1 MIRMCKK
8 CNSILALC
16 MIFLFWQPLNVFAT
30 EEIVKQ
36 PEPFI
41 IDTDFSSD
49 VDDALA
55 ISTAMWFQDNNL
67 ADIRGVALCT
77 TSARGCWAMSALL
90 GQHGYWNIPVANDWD
105 DGIVIGSK
113 YHLGITNNYPYREEH
128 FTDTV
133 NFYRMLLA
141 SSAEPI
147 NIVTLGQL
155 TNISALLN
163 SEPDVHSP
171 LSGVALVQQK
181 VKTLYILGCKA
192 NGQPENN
199 MWYAGEN
206 YGNNKWYGTNG
217 VTEAAINVAN
227 NWPGRVVFMTS
238 ELGGLFNVGQFFKEE
253 DKGKKDILTNALNDY
268 GVLNTGAMAF
278 DPMGIYI
285 AMLDANN
292 MLGEKGFNV
301 VPGTMRIY
309 ENGSSVFAD
318 NDFTRF
324 HLRIVKNLS
333 NSSYQSAIN
342 QILKDEYEKRSGKGG
357 G

>member
-1 MIRMCKK
+1 MYKKYKLLLLLMI
-8 CNSILALC
+8 
-16 MIFLFWQPLNVFAT
+16 IFINRPLNVFAT
-30 EEIVKQ
+30 EVEVEQ

-49 VDDALA
+49 IDDAFA
-55 ISTAMWFQDNNL
+55 ISTAMWFQHNNL
-67 ADIRGVALCT
+67 VDIRGIALCT
-77 TSARGCWAMSALL
+77 TSARGCWAMNALL
-90 GQHGYWNIPVANDWD
+90 GQHGCWDIPVANDWD
-105 DGIVIGSK
+105 DGVVIGSK
-113 YHLGITNNYPYREEH
+113 YHLGMTNKYPYKEEH

-133 NFYRMLLA
+133 NFYRMMLA

-171 LSGVALVQQK
+171 LTGVELVRQK

-206 YGNNKWYGTNG
+206 YGINKWYGTMG
-217 VTEAAINVAN
+217 VTEAAINVAKN
-227 NWPGRVVFMTS
+227 YPGRVVFMTA
-238 ELGGLFNVGQFFKEE
+238 ELGGVFNVGQFLKSE
-253 DKGKKDILTNALNDY
+253 DRKMNDILTNALKDF
-268 GVLNTGAMAF
+268 GALDRGAIAF

-285 AMLDANN
+285 AMLDAND
-292 MLGEKGFNV
+292 MLEDKGLEL

-309 ENGSSVFAD
+309 PNGSSGFTD
-318 NDFTRF
+318 GDFTRF
-324 HLRIVKNLS
+324 HLRVVKTLPDKF
-333 NSSYQSAIN
+333 YMDEIN
-342 QILKDEYEKRSGKGG
+342 NMLKAEFYRRSK
-357 G
+357 

>member
-1 MIRMCKK
+1 MIKK
-8 CNSILALC
+8 RNFLLLALV
-16 MIFLFWQPLNVFAT
+16 MILLLWQPLNAFAT
-30 EEIVKQ
+30 EEKQ

-55 ISTAMWFQDNNL
+55 ISTAMWFQDNKL
-67 ADIRGVALCT
+67 VDIRGVALCT
-77 TSARGCWAMSALL
+77 SSARGCWAMSALL
-90 GQHGYWNIPVANDWD
+90 GQHSYWDIPIANDWD

-113 YHLGITNNYPYREEH
+113 YHLGMTNRYPYKEEH
-128 FTDTV
+128 FVDTV
-133 NFYRMLLA
+133 NYYRMLLA

-163 SEPDVHSP
+163 SELDVHSS

-192 NGQPENN
+192 NGTPENN

-206 YGNNKWYGTNG
+206 YGNNKWYGTRG
-217 VTEAAINVAN
+217 VTEAAIDVAK

-238 ELGGLFNVGQFFKEE
+238 ELGGVFNVGQFFKE
-253 DKGKKDILTNALNDY
+253 DDRTRTDILTNALQDY
-268 GVLNTGAMAF
+268 GVLDTGTMAF

-292 MLGEKGFNV
+292 KLEGKGLNV

-309 ENGSSVFAD
+309 ANGSSSFTD

-324 HLRIVKNLS
+324 HLRIEKTFADS
-333 NSSYQSAIN
+333 FYQSEIN
-342 QILKDEYEKRSGKGG
+342 EMLQYEYEKRSKKGG
-357 G
+357 D

>member
-1 MIRMCKK
+1 MKK
-8 CNSILALC
+8 IFSLASVVVL
-16 MIFLFWQPLNVFAT
+16 FLLLLTASVIVNA
-30 EEIVKQ
+30 EETAE

-55 ISTAMWFQDNNL
+55 ISTAMWFQDNKL

-90 GQHGYWNIPVANDWD
+90 GQHGKWNIPIANDWD

-113 YHLGITNNYPYREEH
+113 YHLGMTNNYPYQEEH

-133 NFYRMLLA
+133 NYYRMLLA

-192 NGQPENN
+192 NGTPENN
-199 MWYAGEN
+199 IWYAGEN
-206 YGNNKWYGTNG
+206 YGNNKWYGTTG
-217 VTEAAINVAN
+217 VTDAAINVAK

-253 DKGKKDILTNALNDY
+253 DRGKKDILTNALKDY
-268 GVLNTGAMAF
+268 GALDTGAMAF

-292 MLGEKGFNV
+292 MLSEKGLDV

-309 ENGSSVFAD
+309 GNGSSSFED
-318 NDFTRF
+318 NDFTHF
-324 HLRIVKNLS
+324 HLRIVKSLPDS
-333 NSSYQSAIN
+333 FYQEEIN
-342 QILKDEYEKRSGKGG
+342 QMLRYEYEKRSE
-357 G
+357 